1 MELSII
7 ELGERLQR
15 ARKETGMS
23 QAAAAEMLGISKAT
37 IYRWEHSQRRIS
49 DTLLERVCEI
59 YNRPAGWFLSLEDRN
74 PELESGE
81 SESEPTTHN
90 RVYPVVTE
98 RIFGEIVDASA
109 YRPIIKKI
117 VNRYL
122 CGLKRMG

>member
-1 MELSII
+1 MEISIL

-23 QAAAAEMLGISKAT
+23 QVAAAEMLGVSKAT
-37 IYRWEHSQRRIS
+37 IYRWEHSQSRIS
-49 DTLLERVCEI
+49 DTLLERVGEI
-59 YNRPAGWFLSLEDRN
+59 YNRSASWFLSLEDRDL
-74 PELESGE
+74 ESESGE
-81 SESEPTTHN
+81 SENEPTTHN

-98 RIFGEIVDASA
+98 RISGEIGDASA

-122 CGLKRMG
+122 NGLKRMG